1 MNTHIEFRNAY
12 VAALLWSSID
22 EDSDNHRYFDE
33 IATGFE
39 EFNAAAQEQ
48 IEKDCKRFLELSKGL
63 FKNKD
68 CEQAGYDFAFTRNR
82 HGAGFWDKPQVYGK
96 DNADKLTNI
105 ADSFGEIY
113 LYWNEDSQT
122 VGIEQGLGSE
132 LTREP

>member
-12 VAALLWSSID
+12 VAALLWSSQNG
-22 EDSDNHRYFDE
+22 ENETEQYFNE
-33 IATGFE
+33 IANGFE
-39 EFNAAAQEQ
+39 DFDAAAQEQ

-82 HGAGFWDKPQVYGK
+82 HGAGFWDKPKVYGK

-105 ADSFGEIY
+105 AGSFSEVR
-113 LYWNEDSQT
+113 LFWNEYSQT
-122 VGIEQGLGSE
+122 AGIE
-132 LTREP
+132 